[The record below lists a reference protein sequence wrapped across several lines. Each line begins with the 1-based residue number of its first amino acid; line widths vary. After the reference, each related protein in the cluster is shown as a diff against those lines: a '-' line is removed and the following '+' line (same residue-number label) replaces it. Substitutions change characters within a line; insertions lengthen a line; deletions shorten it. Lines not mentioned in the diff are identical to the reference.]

1 MDDVNN
7 PASKMLDKKFVAV
20 HIQNWLKKNRQ
31 SPWAGK
37 KQGVEL
43 ELIEEQKKYVEEY
56 AVKKDKKEKG
66 SGDNK
71 GEVAAENST
80 FHGKKEKY
88 YQGRS
93 WIAPPKDAKAKN
105 DQCYMPKKW
114 IHTWSGHT
122 KGVSS
127 IRFFLKQGHLL
138 LSAGM
143 DSKVK
148 IWDVHNSGKCMR
160 TYMGHGKSV
169 RDISFSNDG
178 TNIGIQKSGKV
189 PYVVKQNPDDDKHNI
204 LLAGMHDMKIV
215 QWDMNSGKLT
225 QEYDPDY
232 KSLRVWELGIHV
244 VIKYISEPHMHLMP
258 AIYLADNK
266 ILIYNTRERFQL
278 NKKKIFAGHIYVM
291 SGDGEGKCWF
301 WNWKTCKSF
310 TNSKC
315 HEGVCN
321 GVSGTRW
328 NKEKD

>member
-7 PASKMLDKKFVAV
+7 PASKMLDKQFLD
-20 HIQNWLKKNRQ
+20 NWLKKNRQ
-31 SPWAGK
+31 SPWQGRSQDVK

-71 GEVAAENST
+71 GEV
-80 FHGKKEKY
+80 
-88 YQGRS
+88 
-93 WIAPPKDAKAKN
+93 IAPPKDAKAKN

-178 TNIGIQKSGKV
+178 TKFLSKSGKV

-215 QWDMNSGKLT
+215 QWDMNSGKLMLDIFNNLENKT
-225 QEYDPDY
+225 VFIFGFDY

-258 AIYLADNK
+258 AIYLHPNSNWLAK
-266 ILIYNTRERFQL
+266 KRSIIRFLFTIQGRGFSLTRKRYLQGTLWL
-278 NKKKIFAGHIYVM
+278 N
-291 SGDGEGKCWF
+291 GEGKCWF

-321 GVSGTRW
+321 GVSGT
-328 NKEKD
+328 